1 MNERQ
6 ENLLSYLISSQDYEP
21 TELIADHFGV
31 SEKTIRRDIEVIK
44 MMSTEIGAGIDLK
57 RGKGIRLIASP
68 EAIAELQEKYSNS
81 RTLLQDRR
89 ERNLLQSFFILFSP
103 LKTIPLKAF
112 GNAFY
117 ISRSQLLLDI
127 KSLREIFEPYHVEIK
142 LAKEGLSLTGEKKNI
157 DDLLVYLA
165 SQYRDYGYPEG
176 NVTYAREF
184 KKGSFVIEEVF
195 RENEIAFSQHLT
207 ELIESFGSKK
217 IWKQD
222 RIIISISLL
231 ILIKRKQISIANQDK
246 QEVLEPSESH
256 EDNLVSMVQKEI
268 EKEYGFRLNLED
280 LNTINN
286 IFQATGLMHDP
297 AYPKRNLSF
306 DYREE
311 LINDFSEDFI
321 DAFST
326 ITDINLRNN
335 DSFCKRIK
343 DHIAPMINRVLI
355 NLAIA
360 DRLLDTYAQEYQS
373 TMNVCEV
380 ICWIL
385 SNKYNI
391 PEIPRAEVLFLMLY
405 IQTEIVEAESR
416 LKVGLLSNGEKSIV
430 NFQTAR
436 LAKEF
441 PHWKINQYQKFSK
454 SAFYKDGLDFVI
466 AIKGN
471 QIEEG
476 IPQVEISQRMS
487 ELDLRLIK
495 STVFNIASDSQ
506 RQFTK
511 LHNIFRDLM
520 DLGCLIQFGLEPYPK
535 TKEAHQTLTIEGVG
549 ASVFTY
555 FDKGETQNTLYV
567 QIGPSGNK
575 DIYFTFDMNNSDFL
589 LFASK
594 IVYLVDRTDQSEL
607 HKFIQKIAINFKEN
621 NV

>member
-21 TELIADHFGV
+21 IELIAAHFDV

-44 MMSTEIGAGIDLK
+44 MLSTEIDAGLELK
-57 RGKGIRLIASP
+57 RGKGIRLVASP

-127 KSLREIFEPYHVEIK
+127 KSLKEIFEPYHVEIK
-142 LAKEGLSLTGEKKNI
+142 LAKEGLSLIGEKKNI

-165 SQYRDYGYPEG
+165 SQYRDYGYRDG
-176 NVTYAREF
+176 NVTYAQEF
-184 KKGSFVIEEVF
+184 KKGSFVIKEVF
-195 RENEIAFSQHLT
+195 RENEVAFFEHLT
-207 ELIESFGSKK
+207 ELIENFCSRK

-222 RIIISISLL
+222 RLIILISLL
-231 ILIKRKQISIANQDK
+231 ILIKRKQISVANQEK
-246 QEVLEPSESH
+246 PENPEPSESN
-256 EDNLVSMVQKEI
+256 EEILVSMVQKEI
-268 EKEYGFRLNLED
+268 EKEYGFRLDSED

-297 AYPKRNLSF
+297 AYATRNLTL
-306 DYREE
+306 DHRQE

-326 ITDINLRNN
+326 ITDINLRDNS
-335 DSFCKRIK
+335 SFCKRIQ

-360 DRLLDTYAQEYQS
+360 DRLLDTYAQEYQG

-385 SNKYNI
+385 SKKYEI

-416 LKVGLLSNGEKSIV
+416 LKVGLLSNDEKSIV

-441 PHWKINQYQKFSK
+441 PHWKINQYQKLSK
-454 SAFYKDGLDFVI
+454 SVFYKDALDFVI

-476 IPQVEISQRMS
+476 LPLVEISHRMS

-495 STVFNIASDSQ
+495 STVFNIASDNQ
-506 RQFTK
+506 RQFIK

-520 DLGCLIQFGLEPYPK
+520 DLGCLLQFGVEPYPK
-535 TKEAHQTLTIEGVG
+535 TREAQQMLTIEGVG

-555 FDKGETQNTLYV
+555 FEKSETQNTLYV
-567 QIGPSGNK
+567 QIGPAENK
-575 DIYFTFDMNNSDFL
+575 DICFTFDMNNSDFL

>member
-6 ENLLSYLISSQDYEP
+6 EILLSYLISSQDYEP

-31 SEKTIRRDIEVIK
+31 SEKTIRRDIEAIK
-44 MMSTEIGAGIDLK
+44 MMFTEIDADIELK

-68 EAIAELQEKYSNS
+68 EAIAELQEKFSDS
-81 RTLLQDRR
+81 KTLLQDRR

-103 LKTIPLKAF
+103 LETIPLKAF

-127 KSLREIFEPYHVEIK
+127 KCLKVIFEPYHVEIA
-142 LAKEGLSLTGEKKNI
+142 LTKEGLSVVGEKKNI
-157 DDLLVYLA
+157 QDLLVYLA

-176 NVTYAREF
+176 NVTYARDF

-195 RENEIAFSQHLT
+195 REDEVTFVQHLT
-207 ELIESFGSKK
+207 ESIENFGSRK

-222 RIIISISLL
+222 RIIISISIL
-231 ILIKRKQISIANQDK
+231 ILIKQKQISIANQDK
-246 QEVLEPSESH
+246 LEDLEPSEVH
-256 EDNLVSMVQKEI
+256 GDNLVSMVQKEI
-268 EKEYGFRLNLED
+268 EKEYGFRLNTEE

-297 AYPKRNLSF
+297 AYTTRDLSLDF
-306 DYREE
+306 RQE
-311 LINDFSEDFI
+311 LINDFTEDFI

-335 DSFCKRIK
+335 DPFCKRIK
-343 DHIAPMINRVLI
+343 DHIAPMINRVFI

-385 SNKYNI
+385 SKKYNI

-441 PHWKINQYQKFSK
+441 PLWKINQYQKFSK
-454 SAFYKDGLDFVI
+454 SSFYKDKLDFVI

-476 IPQVEISQRMS
+476 VPQVEISQRMS

-520 DLGCLIQFGLEPYPK
+520 DLGCVIEFGMEPYPK
-535 TKEAHQTLTIEGVG
+535 TKEAHQKLTIEGVG
-549 ASVFTY
+549 TSVFTY
-555 FDKGETQNTLYV
+555 FDKGDTQNTLHV
-567 QIGPSGNK
+567 QIGPSENK
-575 DIYFTFDMNNSDFL
+575 DIYFTFDMYNNDFL

-594 IVYLVDRTDQSEL
+594 IVFLVDRTDQSEL
-607 HKFIQKIAINFKEN
+607 HEFIQKIAINFKEN